1 MKYLKAF
8 KNKFLFFFNLIL
20 IALLV
25 SSCRVYNFSGSSLSP
40 DLKTIS
46 ISNFANEVGT
56 GPARMAQNFTE
67 KLKDYYSSNTSLK
80 IVKSNADLY
89 LDGAIVGYQ
98 LTPLAPTGQETAS
111 QNRLTISIKYKYE
124 NTKDSTQ
131 NVSLQTNQYADF
143 AQNVSFSSVENEK
156 IDEII
161 EKLLLDI
168 FQKTTANW

>member
-1 MKYLKAF
+1 MKINFKITRIYYL
-8 KNKFLFFFNLIL
+8 LSILIL
-20 IALLV
+20 ILLQ
-25 SSCRVYNFSGSSLSP
+25 SCKIYNFSGSSLSP
-40 DLKTIS
+40 DLKTIA
-46 ISNFANEVGT
+46 ISNFNNEVGT
-56 GPARMAQNFTE
+56 GPPRMAQNFTE
-67 KLKDYYSSNTSLK
+67 KLKDYYQSNTSLK

-89 LDGAIVGYQ
+89 LEGAIIGYQ

-131 NVSLQTNQYADF
+131 NVNLSTSNYADF
-143 AQNVSFSSVENEK
+143 PQSVSFSSVENDK
-156 IDEII
+156 IDEIF